1 MRQQEVKCKESEGKK
16 PIKEIK
22 ALLVKDSV

>member
-22 ALLVKDSV
+22 ALLVKDSI